1 MRSQISKLANWV
13 WRIKESSN
21 LQEILSLYPQIK
33 EAGDGFTD
41 PTILFP
47 PILKACGAMSFRHGK
62 AVHSTLLKE
71 GLDSFTSIGN
81 SVLDFYAKSG
91 DLICALEAFGH
102 MRNRDSISWN
112 IIIHGHLHRGAFE
125 RGLRLFS
132 EAKGYG
138 FTPNVSTLVL
148 VIQACRDSRL
158 FDDGMAIH
166 GYLIRSG
173 FWMVSSVQ
181 NSLLCMYADMGMDFA
196 HKLFDE
202 MPERDVIAW
211 SVMIGI
217 YAQNKQARGALQL
230 FRQMLSDFGIEVD
243 GQIMVNV
250 IRACTDLRDIRMA
263 KMVHSFVTSRG
274 LDNDLYL
281 GNSLVDLYSK
291 CHDSESASRVFSEMP
306 ERNIVSW
313 NSLFSGLVQN
323 EQYSEALLLFESME
337 KNGVEA
343 DEITLVNLLQLCKYF
358 MDLYQCKLIHSKVIR
373 QGYESNEMVINSLID
388 AYAKC
393 NDIKLAWKQFSL
405 MKQRDAVTWTTMIAA
420 YAHCGMPEEAIAV
433 FQEMNNVKEKPNA
446 ITILTLVETCSLCAE
461 MKTLKSVHAI
471 AIRHGRASE
480 VEVGTAIVNMY
491 SKSGA
496 IDASRKSFDQISHKN
511 IVSWGAMIA
520 AYGMNGLP
528 HDALALDEKLRS
540 QGLKPNLITTL
551 SVLSA
556 CSHGGLVEEGLSLFK
571 NLLQEYGAEVGLNL
585 KHHYS
590 CLVDLLARA
599 GWLDSAL
606 DLIEEL
612 PNAATALSS
621 GASAWGAILSA
632 SKNYRNSDIGT
643 DALTRVL
650 EFEPLSSSGYMLAYN
665 MYAVDGLW
673 SDAAKMR
680 CLIKERGV
688 RVIPGSSVVHVNNK
702 ACKFVA
708 GDKHHRLLFDDD
720 LCTIVKQLHWCMKT
734 PNRHDG
740 DDIYEYTE

>member
-1 MRSQISKLANWV
+1 MRFQISKLTNWV

-21 LQEILSLYPQIK
+21 LQEILSLYRQMK
-33 EAGDGFTD
+33 EAGNGFTD

-47 PILKACGAMSFRHGK
+47 PVLKACGMMSFRQGK
-62 AVHSTLLKE
+62 ALHSTLLKE

-102 MRNRDSISWN
+102 MMNRDSVSWN
-112 IIIHGHLHRGAFE
+112 IIIHGHLHQGASE
-125 RGLRLFS
+125 LGLRLFF

-158 FDDGMAIH
+158 FDDGKAIH
-166 GYLIRSG
+166 GYLVRSG
-173 FWMVSSVQ
+173 FWMASPVQ

-211 SVMIGI
+211 SVMIGN
-217 YAQNKQARGALQL
+217 YVQNKQARGALQL

-250 IRACTDLRDIRMA
+250 IRACTELRDIRMA
-263 KMVHSFVTSRG
+263 KMVHSFVISRG

-291 CHDSESASRVFSEMP
+291 CHDSESASRVFGEMP

-323 EQYSEALLLFESME
+323 EQHSEALLLFESMRE
-337 KNGVEA
+337 NGVEA
-343 DEITLVNLLQLCKYF
+343 DEITLVSLLQLCKYF

-373 QGYESNEMVINSLID
+373 QAYESNEMVINSLID

-393 NDIKLAWKQFSL
+393 NEIKLAWKQFSL
-405 MKQRDAVTWTTMIAA
+405 MKQRDAVSWTTMIAA
-420 YAHCGMPEEAIAV
+420 YTHCGMPEEAITV
-433 FQEMNNVKEKPNA
+433 FQEMNKVKEKPNA
-446 ITILTLVETCSLCAE
+446 ITILTLVEACSLCAE
-461 MKTLKSVHAI
+461 MKILKSVHGI
-471 AIRHGRASE
+471 AIRHGSASE
-480 VEVGTAIVNMY
+480 VEVGTAIVDMY
-491 SKSGA
+491 SKAGA
-496 IDASRKSFDQISHKN
+496 IEASRKYFDQISEKN
-511 IVSWGAMIA
+511 IVSWGAMLA

-528 HDALALDEKLRS
+528 HDALALHEKLRS

-556 CSHGGLVEEGLSLFK
+556 CSHGGLVEEGLSLFR
-571 NLLQEYGAEVGLNL
+571 NLVQEYSAEVGL
-585 KHHYS
+585 KYHYS

-612 PNAATALSS
+612 ANAAAALSP

-632 SKNYRNSDIGT
+632 SKNYRNSNIGT

-665 MYAVDGLW
+665 MYAVNGLW
-673 SDAAKMR
+673 SDAARMR

-708 GDKHHRLLFDDD
+708 GDKHHRLFDDD

-734 PNRHDG
+734 PSRHDG
-740 DDIYEYTE
+740 DDIYEY